1 MLFSSRRIK
10 FSFVPDMKKLF
21 AIMLLLVYGFSST
34 GMTLHLHYCCGKLD
48 AIDLSPVKD
57 EHCGGKHKLIKKSCC
72 DEKQVSLKLKSEQ
85 NPAKFLNPVFQ
96 LPAIKTVQPDF
107 FVLSPVQSKKL
118 LPEVFAPP
126 PLQKNINSLFCVY
139 RI

>member
-1 MLFSSRRIK
+1 
-10 FSFVPDMKKLF
+10 MKKLF

>member
-1 MLFSSRRIK
+1 M
-10 FSFVPDMKKLF
+10 
-21 AIMLLLVYGFSST
+21 YGFSST

-57 EHCGGKHKLIKKSCC
+57 EHCSSGHKLVKKSCC
-72 DEKQVSLKLKSEQ
+72 DEKQVSLKLKPEQ

-96 LPAIKTVQPDF
+96 LPAIKTVQPEF
-107 FVLSPVQSKKL
+107 LALGPVQSKKL

-126 PLQKNINSLFCVY
+126 PLQKNINNLFCVY